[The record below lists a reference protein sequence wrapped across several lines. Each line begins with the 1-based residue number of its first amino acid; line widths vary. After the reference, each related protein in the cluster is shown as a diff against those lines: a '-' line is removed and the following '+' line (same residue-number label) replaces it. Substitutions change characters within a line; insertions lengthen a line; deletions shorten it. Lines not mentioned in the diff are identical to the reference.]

1 MKKHIDLFFIIIV
14 IIASIL
20 VIKFSRIVVP
30 SPNNDVV
37 YEHAKV
43 ITINKELL
51 QADPLFKHLDIGYQD
66 IQIEI
71 ITGKYKGEKHNIRN
85 SMSRLYNVKTKEG
98 MTIIASIYLKDSKIE
113 GVGVYSYKRNAVLFA
128 LVALFFLV
136 LFLVGGKNG
145 LKSIL
150 ALIFTCIMIVFY
162 LLPAIFNGKDPI
174 ISAVITVGIVTIV
187 SLLLISGR
195 SKKTVAAMIG
205 TILGVIIAGV
215 LAHFAGELS
224 QISGLTLQDADDL
237 IFIAERYGINIKGLM
252 FVSILIASLG
262 AIMDVGMSIASSIF
276 EMQRLKSD
284 IQPKELFAAGM
295 NVGKDIIGTMSN
307 TLILAFA
314 GSSLNLMIF
323 IMAAQMSYNQV
334 TNLDIISVELIQSI
348 SGSIGIILTVPI
360 TALVSVLLIK
370 GGFNSKPSINAIPS
384 KKIIKKK

>member
-1 MKKHIDLFFIIIV
+1 MKKHIDLFIIIIV
-14 IIASIL
+14 ILASIL
-20 VIKFSRIVVP
+20 IVKFSRIIVP
-30 SPNNDVV
+30 NSSNNVV
-37 YEHAKV
+37 YEQAKV
-43 ITINKELL
+43 ITIHKELL
-51 QADPLFKHLDIGYQD
+51 QKDPLFDHLDTGYQD
-66 IQIEI
+66 IQVEI
-71 ITGKYKGEKHNIRN
+71 LTGTYKGERHDIRN

-98 MTIIASIYLKDSKIE
+98 MTIIASIYLNEGKIE
-113 GVGVYSYKRNAVLFA
+113 GVGVYSYKRNIILFA

-150 ALIFTCIMIVFY
+150 ALIFTCVMIVFY
-162 LLPAIFNGKDPI
+162 LLPSIFNGKNPI
-174 ISAVITVGIVTIV
+174 ISAVITVGIVTVV

-205 TILGVIIAGV
+205 TLLGVIIAGL
-215 LAHFAGELS
+215 LAHFAGQLS

-262 AIMDVGMSIASSIF
+262 AIMDVGMSIASAIF
-276 EMQRLKSD
+276 EMHKLKPD
-284 IQPKELFAAGM
+284 IKPKDLFTSGM

-323 IMAAQMSYNQV
+323 IMAAQMSYNQI

-348 SGSIGIILTVPI
+348 AGSIGIILTVPI
-360 TALVSVLLIK
+360 TALISVMLIK
-370 GGFNSKPSINAIPS
+370 GDFSSKQN
-384 KKIIKKK
+384 KKVIKKKK

>member
-1 MKKHIDLFFIIIV
+1 MKKHIDLFIIIIV
-14 IIASIL
+14 ILASIL
-20 VIKFSRIVVP
+20 IIKFSRITVP
-30 SPNNDVV
+30 NSSNNVV
-37 YEHAKV
+37 YEQAKV
-43 ITINKELL
+43 ITIHKELL
-51 QADPLFKHLDIGYQD
+51 QKDPLFAHLDTGYQD
-66 IQIEI
+66 IQVEI
-71 ITGKYKGEKHNIRN
+71 LTGAYKGERHDIRN

-98 MTIIASIYLKDSKIE
+98 MTIIASIYLNDSKIE

-162 LLPAIFNGKDPI
+162 LLPSIFNGKDPI
-174 ISAVITVGIVTIV
+174 ISAVITVAIVTVV

-205 TILGVIIAGV
+205 TLLGVIIAGL
-215 LAHFAGELS
+215 LAHFSGEIS

-276 EMQRLKSD
+276 EMHKLKSD
-284 IQPKELFAAGM
+284 IKPKELFKAGM
-295 NVGKDIIGTMSN
+295 NVGRDIIGTMSN

-334 TNLDIISVELIQSI
+334 TNLDIISVELIQGI

-360 TALVSVLLIK
+360 TALVSVMLIK
-370 GGFNSKPSINAIPS
+370 GDFNSKGN
-384 KKIIKKK
+384 KKVIKKK

>member
-1 MKKHIDLFFIIIV
+1 MKKHIDLYIIIIV
-14 IIASIL
+14 IL
-20 VIKFSRIVVP
+20 VSVLIIKFSRVMVP
-30 SPNNDVV
+30 KSTNDIL
-37 YEHAKV
+37 YEQAKV
-43 ITINKELL
+43 INIDKELL
-51 QADPLFKHLDIGYQD
+51 QKDPLFIHLDTGYQD
-66 IQIEI
+66 IQVEI
-71 ITGKYKGEKHNIRN
+71 LTGEYKGEKYNVRN

-98 MTIIASIYLKDSKIE
+98 MTIIASLYLRDNNVQGLS
-113 GVGVYSYKRNAVLFA
+113 VYSYKRNGVLFFM
-128 LVALFFLV
+128 VALFFSV
-136 LFLVGGKNG
+136 LILVGGKNG

-150 ALIFTCIMIVFY
+150 ALIFTGVMIIFY

-174 ISAVITVGIVTIV
+174 ISAVITVAVTTVV

-195 SKKTVAAMIG
+195 SKKTIAAMIG

-215 LAHFAGELS
+215 IAHFAGEIS

-276 EMQRLKSD
+276 EMHKLKTD
-284 IQPKELFAAGM
+284 IEPKDLFAAGM

-323 IMAAQMSYNQV
+323 IMAAQMSYNQI
-334 TNLDIISVELIQSI
+334 TNLDVISSELIQSLA
-348 SGSIGIILTVPI
+348 GSIGIILTVPI
-360 TALVSVLLIK
+360 TALASVLLVK
-370 GGFNSKPSINAIPS
+370 AHS
-384 KKIIKKK
+384 KK